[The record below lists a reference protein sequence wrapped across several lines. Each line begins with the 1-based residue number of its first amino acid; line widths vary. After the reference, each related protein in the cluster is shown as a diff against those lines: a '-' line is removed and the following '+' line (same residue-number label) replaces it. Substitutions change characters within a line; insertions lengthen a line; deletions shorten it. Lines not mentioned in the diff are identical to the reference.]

1 MASRWSGRLRRNA
14 NPFGGSSGVAK
25 DVTPDRPRQQPPF
38 IRRRPVQ
45 LTSGGV
51 VVRRVVIYALFAG
64 FFVAPGAVAALPVRG
79 QTLLPG
85 VVYSRQVEFTGHG
98 PVVINVISAPKPTG
112 LYALKPVL
120 SNNAILGRERVTSMQ
135 KRVSAEA
142 TVASVNGDLFS
153 WTDGHPT
160 GGLIR
165 DGILDSG
172 PVDFRSTVGID
183 TDGVLHVERVR
194 LAGTWQG
201 SGQRRILGINEVPRA
216 NRTTL
221 YTHAWGARTPAEN
234 GGAQAII
241 QPFPATKPNTALT
254 GVVTQY
260 ASGGNQPIPPDG
272 AVIVAR
278 GAQAPFLAAEAP
290 AGSNLTVLLTLTPP
304 WANVLEALGGGPV
317 VVRDGKPVYRSLE
330 DFTTDQLTPRHPRTG
345 VGQTADGRILLVAVD
360 GRQPG
365 YSTGLTNFELA
376 LTMMRLGC
384 VTASALDAGG
394 STTMAFDGKVLN
406 RPSDPGGERAVAE
419 ALTLFYYGVYA
430 PSLPSRVL
438 SPNADGIDDT
448 QSLSYKLVRPSNVSA
463 TLLGPNG
470 AVLTLDSGS
479 RPPGVY
485 KFNWDGAGQ
494 PEGTWTFRVA
504 ADDDLARHSSADRQ
518 FSLNRTLGFL
528 AAPAVG
534 RKVLASF
541 KLARPARVVA
551 RIETSGGALVRTLP
565 ARSLP
570 AGDATLSWRGRSG
583 RYLFSITATNEV
595 GSVELTAPFR
605 LRG

>member
-1 MASRWSGRLRRNA
+1 
-14 NPFGGSSGVAK
+14 
-25 DVTPDRPRQQPPF
+25 
-38 IRRRPVQ
+38 
-45 LTSGGV
+45 
-51 VVRRVVIYALFAG
+51 VVRRAVICALFAG
-64 FFVAPGAVAALPVRG
+64 LFVVPGAAAAVPVRA

-98 PVVINVISAPKPTG
+98 PVVVNVITAPKPTG

-142 TVASVNGDLFS
+142 TVAGVNGDLFS

-201 SGQRRILGINEVPRA
+201 SGQRRIIGINEVPRP

-221 YTHAWGARTPAEN
+221 YTRAWGARTPAEN
-234 GGAQAII
+234 TGAQAII
-241 QPFPATKPNTALT
+241 QPFPATKPNTPLT

-260 ASGGNQPIPPDG
+260 VSGGNQPIPADG
-272 AVIVAR
+272 AVLVAR
-278 GAQAPFLAAEAP
+278 GSQAGFLSTEAP
-290 AGSNLTVLLTLTPP
+290 QGATVTVLLTLTPP
-304 WANVLEALGGGPV
+304 WANVPEALGGGPV
-317 VVRDGKPVYRSLE
+317 IVREGKPVFRSLE
-330 DFTTDQLTPRHPRTG
+330 GFTTDQLAYRHPRTG

-376 LTMMRLGC
+376 LTLMRMGS

-394 STTMAFDGKVLN
+394 STTMAFDGKLLN

-430 PSLPSRVL
+430 PALPARVL
-438 SPNADGIDDT
+438 SPNADGVDDT
-448 QSLSYKLVRPSNVSA
+448 QTFSYKLVRPSSVTA
-463 TLLGPNG
+463 TLTGPG
-470 AVLTLDSGS
+470 GVVVPLDSGARAAGS
-479 RPPGVY
+479 Y
-485 KFNWDGAGQ
+485 KFDWTGAGQ
-494 PEGTWTFRVA
+494 PEGAWTFRTV
-504 ADDDLARHSSADRQ
+504 ADDDLGRHSVADRQ
-518 FSLNRTLGFL
+518 FALNNTLGFL
-528 AAPAVG
+528 TTAGSHRRVTG
-534 RKVLASF
+534 TF
-541 KLARPARVVA
+541 KLARPARVA
-551 RIETSGGALVRTLP
+551 LRIETPGGGIVKTL
-565 ARSLP
+565 ATRSLA
-570 AGDATLSWRGRSG
+570 AGDGSISWRGRPGS
-583 RYLFSITATNEV
+583 YVFSATATNEV
-595 GSVELTAPFR
+595 GAVELTAPFR
-605 LRG
+605 LRR